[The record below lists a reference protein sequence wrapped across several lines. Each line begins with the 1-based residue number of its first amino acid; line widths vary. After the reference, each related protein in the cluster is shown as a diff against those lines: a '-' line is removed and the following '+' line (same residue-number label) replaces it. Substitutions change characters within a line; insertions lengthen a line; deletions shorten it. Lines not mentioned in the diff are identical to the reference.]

1 MEMSP
6 EPTVKPPTRGSG
18 QRTVN
23 PYPTMLCSLL
33 YWWGAAGSRDAPS
46 IAPTPA
52 PCDAAAG
59 MRRNV
64 LLAAA
69 AAVYDDFSPL
79 GHTAAGGSS
88 CDDACYSPSLEC
100 PSLSDLL
107 MSSEEEDLL
116 L

>member
-1 MEMSP
+1 MTDARHLP
-6 EPTVKPPTRGSG
+6 
-18 QRTVN
+18 
-23 PYPTMLCSLL
+23 SLFFPRLTTAL
-33 YWWGAAGSRDAPS
+33 Y
-46 IAPTPA
+46 
-52 PCDAAAG
+52 DAAAA

-64 LLAAA
+64 LLAA

-79 GHTAAGGSS
+79 GPAAAAGGAGSS
-88 CDDACYSPSLEC
+88 SPYDDACYSPSLEC